1 MHKAHWE
8 EPVEAVAN
16 ALFYLFALFIVIL
29 PPLAWL
35 ENVFSGR
42 EGAGWVVAAIIVFGG
57 IGVLA
62 RVFSGLFADV
72 LDRIRQ
78 GDLLRWLFVP
88 LRAFSAVLGIY
99 GVLKLEYFAIHGMPE
114 AGGASWSDIIWQ
126 FLTAL

>member
-1 MHKAHWE
+1 MQKARWE
-8 EPVEAVAN
+8 ELVEAVAN

-29 PPLAWL
+29 PPLVWL
-35 ENVFSGR
+35 DDIFSGR
-42 EGAGWVVAAIIVFGG
+42 EGLGWVIATILVFGG
-57 IGVLA
+57 IGLFVL
-62 RVFSGLFADV
+62 VFSGLFADV

-88 LRAFSAVLGIY
+88 LRAFSTVLGIY

-114 AGGASWSDIIWQ
+114 AGGTSWSDVIWQ